1 MEVSGQ
7 LHTSP
12 ATPEERARDTDWIQ
26 ADGPQSRYGRFGRG
40 GNWTSD
46 LLIFQPLT

>member
-12 ATPEERARDTDWIQ
+12 ALDPWVQ
-26 ADGPQSRYGRFGRG
+26 CLLGGPQAILNIVVKRQVPS
-40 GNWTSD
+40 S
-46 LLIFQPLT
+46 